1 MTDDVLRRHLR
12 SCGCAPGDIAA
23 ALAALEPFRAIAAS
37 GRWPLDRASTA
48 PVGDI
53 ASALWHAGRFHVR
66 GCIFEASCLKKELPE
81 ASLADAVALAPPPGC
96 DGAFEIVFD
105 KEIGLALKSALAK
118 TAGDGA
124 CAGRRSAF
132 LVAHRTLLAYVAF
145 LATGRHDDAA
155 RLAPL
160 IALLPSYVPLA
171 ERRDSRD
178 EGVWY
183 VLSGC

>member
-12 SCGCAPGDIAA
+12 SCGCAPDDIAA
-23 ALAALEPFRAIAAS
+23 ALAALAPFRDIAAT
-37 GRWPLDRASTA
+37 GRWPLGRPSTA
-48 PVGDI
+48 PVGEI
-53 ASALWHAGRFHVR
+53 ASALWHAGRFHVK
-66 GCIFEASCLKKELPE
+66 GCIFEASCLQRELPE
-81 ASLADAVALAPPPGC
+81 ASLAETEALATPPGC

-105 KEIGLALKSALAK
+105 KEIGLALKRAFAAS
-118 TAGDGA
+118 AGDAA
-124 CAGRRSAF
+124 CTGRRSAF
-132 LVAHRTLLAYVAF
+132 LVAHRAILAHVALLA
-145 LATGRHDDAA
+145 LGKRDDAA

-160 IALLPSYVPLA
+160 VALLPSYVPLA